1 MLQTH
6 TWDVEEQQQS
16 ALCNFRF
23 GHHSNRHQTKNGS
36 HKDKFQTSKPQI
48 NIYISHVPHQILLQ
62 IINKLWSFILN
73 HDVIILV
80 HSVLS
85 QHFKPK
91 DQAGNAYLPPY
102 HDAIFG
108 FWPIIIYILLYF
120 FDKGFWQFQTTANGV
135 VRGLS
140 KITWLKF

>member
-1 MLQTH
+1 MHLISDLVIIVT
-6 TWDVEEQQQS
+6 D
-16 ALCNFRF
+16 
-23 GHHSNRHQTKNGS
+23 TKQRMVLTKTSFKPLN
-36 HKDKFQTSKPQI
+36 HKLI
-48 NIYISHVPHQILLQ
+48 YIYIYIYIYISHVPHQILLQ

-73 HDVIILV
+73 HGVIILV